1 MATSYFSGADRA
13 MGAEFPLQHGPSQA
27 NRLAE
32 AVYFDSGDQRLF
44 GWLHESS
51 QSSPA
56 AVGVVLCKPF
66 GYEAICS
73 HRSIRAFA
81 EGLADAG
88 FPALR
93 FDYLGTGDSGEIDPQ
108 ADQLEVWTRDVLA
121 AAAELRRRSGVT
133 HICFLGIRLGALLAM
148 LAAAQCRTN
157 SSLVLIS
164 PILSGRRYLRELRT
178 IRMAASAGKTRA
190 DVAPSDRDAGAM
202 EISGFTFS
210 AATLASLG
218 KLDFTDPSTPPAVD
232 LLVIDG
238 ATMPVA
244 DRWAQSLCTGSARAK
259 YLSLPGLVEMVMTAP
274 QFAAIPQEMI
284 AATRDWMTQLAA
296 RLGAESGIGFVRR
309 GEIGAVRSNVLS
321 LAGETS
327 VPGVTAV
334 ATERPVF
341 LGRDGLLFGIITEP
355 RPEEARRRAVI
366 LLNAGADH
374 HIGATR
380 LYVSVARRWAYRGYI
395 VLRMDLAGLGDSYTR
410 PGRADN
416 DVFPAEALEDIR
428 AAVDFIRTRY
438 GVRECTLAGLCSG
451 AYHALRAAA
460 AGIPVNRILMV
471 NPQNYFWKAGDSL
484 ETLQLAEVVKN
495 PTVYRERIFSMGAW
509 KRLLSGQVNVLRIVK
524 IYLQRPL
531 LTLESAGRDIARRL
545 HLKLP
550 NDLGFELQDIVA
562 RGIKIA
568 FVFAHGDPG
577 IALLKLEA
585 GPSVRQLG
593 DRCRVHIIDDA
604 DHVFTSSGPRSVM
617 EKILSEELFARPDW
631 ITRRHDDSATIN

>member
-1 MATSYFSGADRA
+1 
-13 MGAEFPLQHGPSQA
+13 
-27 NRLAE
+27 
-32 AVYFDSGDQRLF
+32 
-44 GWLHESS
+44 
-51 QSSPA
+51 
-56 AVGVVLCKPF
+56 
-66 GYEAICS
+66 
-73 HRSIRAFA
+73 
-81 EGLADAG
+81 
-88 FPALR
+88 
-93 FDYLGTGDSGEIDPQ
+93 
-108 ADQLEVWTRDVLA
+108 
-121 AAAELRRRSGVT
+121 
-133 HICFLGIRLGALLAM
+133 
-148 LAAAQCRTN
+148 
-157 SSLVLIS
+157 
-164 PILSGRRYLRELRT
+164 
-178 IRMAASAGKTRA
+178 
-190 DVAPSDRDAGAM
+190 
-202 EISGFTFS
+202 
-210 AATLASLG
+210 
-218 KLDFTDPSTPPAVD
+218 
-232 LLVIDG
+232 
-238 ATMPVA
+238 MPVA
-244 DRWAQSLCTGSARAK
+244 EQWAQSLRTDSARAK

-274 QFAAIPQEMI
+274 QFAAIPREMI
-284 AATRDWMTQLAA
+284 AATRDWMTQLAG
-296 RLGAESGIGFVRR
+296 RLDAESGSGFTSRS
-309 GEIGAVRSNVLS
+309 EIGAARNTVLT

-327 VPGVTAV
+327 VSGTTAA

-341 LGRDGLLFGIITEP
+341 LGRDGLVFGIITEP
-355 RPEEARRRAVI
+355 RPDEARRRAVI

-460 AGIPVNRILMV
+460 AGIAVNRILMV

-495 PTVYRERIFSMGAW
+495 PTVYRERIFSMAAW
-509 KRLLSGQVNVLRIVK
+509 KRLLSGQVNVIRIVK

-531 LTLESAGRDIARRL
+531 LTLESAGREIARRL
-545 HLKLP
+545 RLKLP
-550 NDLGFELQDIVA
+550 NDLGSELQDIVA

-585 GPSVRQLG
+585 GASVRQLG
-593 DRCRVHIIDDA
+593 DRCHVHIIDNA

-617 EKILSEELFARPDW
+617 EKVLSEELFARPEW

>member
-1 MATSYFSGADRA
+1 
-13 MGAEFPLQHGPSQA
+13 MGAEARLQPGPSQA

-51 QSSPA
+51 HSSPA
-56 AVGVVLCKPF
+56 AVGIVLCKPF

-73 HRSIRAFA
+73 HRSTRAFA
-81 EGLADAG
+81 EALADAG
-88 FPALR
+88 FPTLR
-93 FDYLGTGDSGEIDPQ
+93 FDYLGTGDSGEIDSQ
-108 ADQLEVWTRDVLA
+108 ADQLEVWTRDVVA
-121 AAAELRRRSGVT
+121 AAQELRRRSGVT
-133 HICFLGIRLGALLAM
+133 QICFLGIRLGALLAM
-148 LAAAQCRTN
+148 LAAPQCGTN

-178 IRMAASAGKTRA
+178 IRLAASAGQTHPEA
-190 DVAPSDRDAGAM
+190 SPNGRDAGAM

-210 AATLASLG
+210 AATLASLA
-218 KLDFTDPSTPPAVD
+218 KLDFTKPPTPPARD
-232 LLVIDG
+232 LLIIDG

-244 DRWAQSLCTGSARAK
+244 EQWAQSLRTDSARAQ

-274 QFAAIPQEMI
+274 QFAAIPREMI

-296 RLGAESGIGFVRR
+296 RLDAASGSGFTSRS
-309 GEIGAVRSNVLS
+309 EIGAARNTVLT

-327 VPGVTAV
+327 VSGTTAA

-341 LGRDGLLFGIITEP
+341 LGRDGLVFGIITEP
-355 RPEEARRRAVI
+355 RPDEARRRAVI

-460 AGIPVNRILMV
+460 AGIAVNRILMV

-495 PTVYRERIFSMGAW
+495 PTVYRERIFSMAAW
-509 KRLLSGQVNVLRIVK
+509 KRLLSGHVNVLRIVK

-531 LTLESAGRDIARRL
+531 LTLESAGREIARRL
-545 HLKLP
+545 RLKLP
-550 NDLGFELQDIVA
+550 NDLGSELQDIVA

-585 GPSVRQLG
+585 GASVRQLG
-593 DRCRVHIIDDA
+593 DRCHVHIIDNA

-617 EKILSEELFARPDW
+617 EKVLSEELFARPEW

>member
-1 MATSYFSGADRA
+1 MATSHFTGADRT
-13 MGAEFPLQHGPSQA
+13 MGAESPLQHGPTQA
-27 NRLAE
+27 NGLAE
-32 AVYFDSGDQRLF
+32 AIYFDSGDQRLF

-51 QSSPA
+51 QGSPA
-56 AVGVVLCKPF
+56 AIGVVLCNPF

-81 EGLADAG
+81 EALAEAG
-88 FPALR
+88 FPTLR
-93 FDYLGTGDSGEIDPQ
+93 FDYLGTGDSGEIDPR

-121 AAAELRRRSGVT
+121 GATELRHRSGVT
-133 HICFLGIRLGALLAM
+133 QICFLGIRLGALLAM
-148 LAAAQCRTN
+148 RAAAQCKTN

-178 IRMAASAGKTRA
+178 IRMAASAGQPHA
-190 DVAPSDRDAGAM
+190 DVAPNERDAGAM
-202 EISGFTFS
+202 EISGFRLS
-210 AATLASLG
+210 AATLASL
-218 KLDFTDPSTPPAVD
+218 KQLDFTDPSTLPAQD
-232 LLVIDG
+232 LLIIDG

-244 DRWAQSLCTGSARAK
+244 DRWAQSLGTGSARAT
-259 YLSLPGLVEMVMTAP
+259 YHSLPGLVEMVMTAP
-274 QFAAIPQEMI
+274 QFAAIPREMI
-284 AATRDWMTQLAA
+284 AATRDWMTRFAT
-296 RLGAESGIGFVRR
+296 RLGAETSLGFTRR
-309 GEIGAVRSNVLS
+309 NEIGAARNSVLN
-321 LAGETS
+321 LAGEAAVS
-327 VPGVTAV
+327 GAMAV

-341 LGRDGLLFGIITEP
+341 LGRDGLVFGIITEP
-355 RPEEARRRAVI
+355 RPDEARRRAVI

-374 HIGATR
+374 HIGASR

-395 VLRMDLAGLGDSYTR
+395 VLRMDLAGLGDSGTR

-428 AAVDFIRTRY
+428 TAVDFIRTRY

-460 AGIPVNRILMV
+460 AGIPINRILMV

-495 PTVYRERIFSMGAW
+495 PTVYRERIFSMTAW

-531 LTLESAGRDIARRL
+531 LALESAGRDIARRL
-545 HLKLP
+545 RLKLP
-550 NDLGFELQDIVA
+550 NDLGSELQDIVA
-562 RGIKIA
+562 RGVRVA
-568 FVFAHGDPG
+568 FVFAQGEPG

-585 GPSVRQLG
+585 GASIRELG
-593 DRCRVHIIDDA
+593 DRCHVHIIDNA
-604 DHVFTSSGPRSVM
+604 DHVFTNSGPRSVM
-617 EKILSEELFARPDW
+617 EKVLSEELFARPEW
-631 ITRRHDDSATIN
+631 MTKRHDDLARNH